1 MDKLPMLLVGLV
13 LFLGIHSTRIV
24 AEGWRGRMIAALG
37 EMRWKG
43 LVSLVSLAG
52 FVLLVWGYGQA
63 RMETVAL
70 WTPPA
75 GMRHLAALLTVPA
88 FICLVAAY
96 VPRNAIRARLR
107 HPMVLG
113 VKAWALAHLLANGT
127 LADVVLFGSFLL
139 WAVLDFMAARRRD
152 RAAAAA
158 GELPMPEATAGAATA
173 FTLLIG
179 LGAWAVFAFW
189 AHGWLI
195 GVRPFG

>member
-1 MDKLPMLLVGLV
+1 MDKLQWLVLGLA

-63 RMETVAL
+63 RMDTVAL

-88 FICLVAAY
+88 FIFLVAAY
-96 VPRNAIRARLR
+96 VPRNGIRARLR
-107 HPMVLG
+107 HPMVIG
-113 VKAWALAHLLANGT
+113 VKTWALAHLLANGT

-139 WAVLDFMAARRRD
+139 WAVLDFIAARRRD
-152 RAAAAA
+152 RAAAALGDQPA
-158 GELPMPEATAGAATA
+158 PAPTSGGATALTVV
-173 FTLLIG
+173 IG
-179 LGAWAVFAFW
+179 LAAWAGFTFW